1 MLAILGAPKKPF
13 LPGGRAKGHQE
24 TKHEDSSHECES
36 CGMSSLSKPDH
47 KGPFDE
53 LLLVQAQEE
62 GLRLLTVDKM
72 LVRQPLAICVEEL
85 EA

>member
-36 CGMSSLSKPDH
+36 CGMSSLSN
-47 KGPFDE
+47 
-53 LLLVQAQEE
+53 A
-62 GLRLLTVDKM
+62 
-72 LVRQPLAICVEEL
+72 
-85 EA
+85 